1 MNTINTSLRKIGRL
15 GAAFSLALAAGAPV
29 MLAAP
34 TVAQAQASDVER
46 AVSALRGIT
55 TLRANFVQTDRSGQ
69 SISGVL
75 TMKQPG
81 RIRFQYQKGVPLLI
95 VGDGKALTMIDYEV
109 RQVQRWPI
117 GNSPLGALLDPKKDV
132 ARFAKQLPTGDAG
145 VISLQVRDPKHPEYG
160 TITMIFVRN
169 GAAPG
174 GLQLDSW
181 VALDSQNKRTTV
193 RLSGHQYGVAVD
205 DQTFKWKDPRPA
217 TRR

>member
-15 GAAFSLALAAGAPV
+15 GAAFSLALAAGAPA

-46 AVSALRGIT
+46 AVSALRGIS

-205 DQTFKWKDPRPA
+205 DQTFKWKDPRPT

>member
-1 MNTINTSLRKIGRL
+1 MGRTVTYS
-15 GAAFSLALAAGAPV
+15 AAALSLALAAATPA

-34 TVAQAQASDVER
+34 TVAQAQASDIDR

-55 TLRANFVQTDRSGQ
+55 TLRANFTQSDRSGQ
-69 SISGVL
+69 NVSGVL

-81 RIRFQYQKGVPLLI
+81 KIRFQYQKGVPLLI

-117 GNSPLGALLDPKKDV
+117 GNSPLGALLDPNKDV
-132 ARFAKQLPTGDAG
+132 ARFARQLPTGDPG

-169 GAAPG
+169 GNAPG

-193 RLSGHQYGVAVD
+193 RLSGHQYGVAVPD
-205 DQTFKWKDPRPA
+205 STFRWTDPRRPV
-217 TRR
+217 TR